1 MDTAV
6 KILCDVAGADS
17 AASDVIVDR
26 SLPVLTEV
34 MRRDEI
40 EDKVRKRK
48 EKKNRT
54 EHTG

>member
-48 EKKNRT
+48 EKKNIPDN
-54 EHTG
+54 